1 MMSDALFEE
10 LLAARHARKPSA
22 LVTVAETKGSVPRAA
37 GAKMLVYCDGLT
49 SGTIGG
55 GKLEALAIED
65 ALTCLREKRTLLKSF
80 PLRENEPDSFGAICG
95 GEVTILIEPQSVREA
110 LFVFGAGHCAQAIV
124 HLAVEC
130 GLFVTVIEDREE
142 MLAPLP
148 AQVARVS
155 GIGAAEFIAGRSWQ
169 RDEAIVI
176 VSRNH
181 ELDREALAGALR
193 AQGAPG
199 YIGMIGSRRKVRQV
213 FDRLREEGISNGS
226 LDAVYAPIGLDIGSD
241 SPAEI
246 AVSALAEI
254 LAVLRGAKGGNL
266 RERKGSSD
274 SKVRSPQ
281 EAE

>member
-1 MMSDALFEE
+1 MSDALFEE
-10 LLAARHARKPSA
+10 LLAARQTRKPCA

-37 GAKMLVYCDGLT
+37 GAKMLVYGDGLT

-55 GKLEALAIED
+55 GKFEALAIED
-65 ALTCLREKRTLLKSF
+65 ALACLREKKTLLKTF
-80 PLRENEPDSFGAICG
+80 PLSENEPDSFGAICG
-95 GEVTILIEPQSVREA
+95 GEVTILIEPQSLREA
-110 LFVFGAGHCAQAIV
+110 LFVFGAGHCAMAIV
-124 HLAVEC
+124 RLAVEC

-148 AQVARVS
+148 PQVSRVS
-155 GIGAAEFIAGRSWQ
+155 RVGAAEFIAGRSWQ
-169 RDEAIVI
+169 WDEAIVI

-193 AQGAPG
+193 AEGAPG

-213 FDRLREEGISNGS
+213 FDRLREEGVSNEA
-226 LDAVYAPIGLDIGSD
+226 LTAVYAPIGLDIGSD

-254 LAVLRGAKGGNL
+254 LAVLRGTKGGNL

-274 SKVRSPQ
+274 PKARASRKV
-281 EAE
+281 E